1 MVSAVGDR
9 RPIAIDLFAGAG
21 GMTLGFEQAG
31 FDVPVAV
38 ELDPIHCATHS
49 FNFPFWSVLC
59 QNITDTTGEQIRN
72 CLGDR
77 EIDVVCGGPPCQGFS
92 VIGKRQFYDP
102 RNCLMSHFRR
112 VVLELEPKYFVMEN
126 VPGLT
131 QGKHRQLLKDIVS
144 ELRANGYQV
153 LSHQVLNSANYGVPQ
168 NRERL
173 FLLGCREGLPL
184 PKYPSRTTILPRR
197 NQADKQDLPYAPTVW
212 EALGD
217 LPEAENYSILR
228 KRDCVVAEYGKPSD
242 YGQRMRGLSI
252 IADDY
257 SYTRQYDP
265 RLLTSSVTT
274 NHAKKSR
281 ARFERTGFGRI
292 ERVSR
297 FHKLNPEGLCNTLR
311 AGTARDRGAFTSP
324 RPIHPYTARCITVRE
339 AGRLHSYP
347 DWFRFH
353 VTKWHGFRQIGNSV
367 PPLLAKAIAAEI
379 IRSLGVEPSKP
390 SEEKPLGEKKLLEMT
405 MSQAAACYDADPQA
419 IGRRIRHRK
428 P

>member
-1 MVSAVGDR
+1 MVSTVGGR

-49 FNFPFWSVLC
+49 FNFPFWSILC
-59 QNITDTTGEQIRN
+59 QDITDTTGDQIRN
-72 CLGDR
+72 WIGDR

-92 VIGKRQFYDP
+92 VIGKRQLRDP
-102 RNCLMSHFRR
+102 RNSLISHFMR
-112 VVLELEPKYFVMEN
+112 VVLELGPKYFVMEN

-131 QGKHRQLLKDIVS
+131 QGKHQGLLQEIIS
-144 ELRANGYQV
+144 EFAANGYQV
-153 LSHQVLNSANYGVPQ
+153 LSHQVLNAANYGVPQ

-173 FLLGCREGLPL
+173 FLLGCRQGLAL
-184 PKYPSRTTILPRR
+184 PQYPPPKTIPRR
-197 NQADKQDLPYAPTVW
+197 RNEVDHQDLPWTPTVW
-212 EALGD
+212 QAIGD

-228 KRDCVVAEYGKPSD
+228 KRDYVVAEYGKPSN
-242 YGQRMRGLSI
+242 YGEQMRGLCVI
-252 IADDY
+252 TDDY
-257 SYTRQYDP
+257 SYTRQYNR
-265 RLLTSSVTT
+265 RLLTSSITT

-281 ARFERTGFGRI
+281 ARFEETGFGRI

-324 RPIHPYTARCITVRE
+324 RPIHPYKPRCITVRE

-379 IRSLGVEPSKP
+379 IRSLGVEPCKP
-390 SEEKPLGEKKLLEMT
+390 SEEQSLGEKDLLQMT

-419 IGRRIRHRK
+419 IGRRIRRR
-428 P
+428 

>member
-38 ELDPIHCATHS
+38 ELDPIHCATHE

-59 QNITDTTGEQIRN
+59 QNITDTTGDLLRDYI
-72 CLGDR
+72 GDTQ
-77 EIDVVCGGPPCQGFS
+77 IDVVCGGPPCQGFS

-102 RNCLMSHFRR
+102 RNCLISHFRR

-131 QGKHRQLLKDIVS
+131 QGIYRRLLKDIIS
-144 ELRANGYQV
+144 EFAANGYRV
-153 LSHQVLNSANYGVPQ
+153 LSHKVLNAANYGVPQ

-173 FLLGCREGLPL
+173 FLLGCREGMPL
-184 PKYPSRTTILPRR
+184 PQYPPQITMPPRR
-197 NQADKQDLPYAPTVW
+197 NQADNQDLPSTPTVW
-212 EALGD
+212 QAIGD

-228 KRDCVVAEYGKPSD
+228 RRDYVVAEYGKPSD
-242 YGQRMRGLSI
+242 YGQQMRGLCI
-252 IADDY
+252 MADDY
-257 SYTRQYDP
+257 SYGRQYDR

-281 ARFERTGFGRI
+281 ARFENTGFGRI

-324 RPIHPYTARCITVRE
+324 RPIHPYTPRCITVRE

-390 SEEKPLGEKKLLEMT
+390 SEEQPLGNKELLQMT
-405 MSQAAACYDADPQA
+405 MSQATAYYGSDPLA
-419 IGRRIRHRK
+419 IRRRNRRR
-428 P
+428 